1 MFIAIAISQVPISEI
16 RESQTAIK
24 ILDSLFHVFATFVV
38 IYDDLKKLYT
48 KYKSFWLQLCSQ
60 GKGFN

>member
-48 KYKSFWLQLCSQ
+48 KYKSF
-60 GKGFN
+60 